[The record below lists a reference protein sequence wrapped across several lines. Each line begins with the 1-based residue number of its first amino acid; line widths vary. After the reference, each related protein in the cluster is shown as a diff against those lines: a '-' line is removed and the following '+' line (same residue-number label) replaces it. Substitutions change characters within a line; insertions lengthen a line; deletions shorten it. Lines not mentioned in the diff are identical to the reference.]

1 MLLQRAR
8 PPPAGTAFG
17 ERCVV
22 LPPLMGAVVPRRR
35 SPHRRPMRP
44 AFQPHPTPCD
54 PFYHRTRAHWLRTV
68 ATPSAPH
75 SPVSATVTTTPRPH
89 TPTHARIP
97 SLFHVMPPSPASH
110 PYIRTTQQFASA
122 MKCFS
127 RICMQAL
134 HATEE
139 SRRSNETHNR
149 PGQSK
154 PCKCWCIVVHTFS
167 AFWL

>member
-35 SPHRRPMRP
+35 SPHRRPIPRP

-89 TPTHARIP
+89 TLTHARIP

-134 HATEE
+134 HGTEE
-139 SRRSNETHNR
+139 SRRLNETHNR

-154 PCKCWCIVVHTFS
+154 P
-167 AFWL
+167 